1 MSLGKAFFTPW
12 RLSDEG
18 GTDPLM
24 RGFFAVPAKR
34 KMPKQ
39 NLNDQLIDHLFT
51 SAHAVSLDL
60 AAMNIQR
67 SRDHGIPGYTEWRTV
82 CNMSRA
88 ESFDDLKN
96 EISDND
102 VRNKLKELYGHPGKT
117 HLTPIFAQHYL
128 PFFFLSGNIDV
139 WVGGILEDQVAG
151 GKVGPLFQCLL
162 VEQFKNL
169 RNGDRCVCSV

>member
-60 AAMNIQR
+60 AAMNVQR
-67 SRDHGIPGYTEWRTV
+67 GRDHGIPGYTEWRTV
-82 CNMSRA
+82 CNMSKP
-88 ESFDDLKN
+88 ETFDDLKN
-96 EISDND
+96 EISDD
-102 VRNKLKELYGHPGKT
+102 YVRNKLKNLYGHPGER
-117 HLTPIFAQHYL
+117 F
-128 PFFFLSGNIDV
+128 
-139 WVGGILEDQVAG
+139 
-151 GKVGPLFQCLL
+151 
-162 VEQFKNL
+162 
-169 RNGDRCVCSV
+169 

>member
-1 MSLGKAFFTPW
+1 
-12 RLSDEG
+12 
-18 GTDPLM
+18 M

-82 CNMSRA
+82 CNMSKA

-96 EISDND
+96 EISDD
-102 VRNKLKELYGHPGKT
+102 EVRNKLKELYGHPGKS
-117 HLTPIFAQHYL
+117 HLTSTIECHYTC
-128 PFFFLSGNIDV
+128 FFLSI
-139 WVGGILEDQVAG
+139 
-151 GKVGPLFQCLL
+151 
-162 VEQFKNL
+162 
-169 RNGDRCVCSV
+169 R

>member
-1 MSLGKAFFTPW
+1 
-12 RLSDEG
+12 LSDEG

-82 CNMSRA
+82 CNMSKV

-96 EISDND
+96 EISDDD
-102 VRNKLKELYGHPGKT
+102 VRNKLKELYGHPGKP
-117 HLTPIFAQHYL
+117 HLTSIFECHYTYS
-128 PFFFLSGNIDV
+128 FLSI
-139 WVGGILEDQVAG
+139 
-151 GKVGPLFQCLL
+151 
-162 VEQFKNL
+162 
-169 RNGDRCVCSV
+169 R

>member
-1 MSLGKAFFTPW
+1 MSLGKSFFTPW

-39 NLNDQLIDHLFT
+39 NLNNQLIDHLFT

-67 SRDHGIPGYTEWRTV
+67 GRDHGIPGYTEWRAV
-82 CNMSRA
+82 CNMSKA
-88 ESFDDLKN
+88 ETFDDLKR
-96 EISDND
+96 EISDDD
-102 VRNKLKELYGHPGKT
+102 VRNKLKELYGHPG
-117 HLTPIFAQHYL
+117 
-128 PFFFLSGNIDV
+128 
-139 WVGGILEDQVAG
+139 E
-151 GKVGPLFQCLL
+151 
-162 VEQFKNL
+162 L
-169 RNGDRCVCSV
+169 RQRFVYNE

>member
-1 MSLGKAFFTPW
+1 
-12 RLSDEG
+12 
-18 GTDPLM
+18 M

-34 KMPKQ
+34 KTPTQ

-67 SRDHGIPGYTEWRTV
+67 GRDHGIPGYVEWRTA
-82 CNMSRA
+82 CNMSKV

-102 VRNKLKELYGHPGKT
+102 VRNKLKELYGHPGKK
-117 HLTPIFAQHYL
+117 HLTCIFDYCITL
-128 PFFFLSGNIDV
+128 YFLIFFS
-139 WVGGILEDQVAG
+139 QVISMFGSAEFS
-151 GKVGPLFQCLL
+151 KIKYPEVKL
-162 VEQFKNL
+162 VH
-169 RNGDRCVCSV
+169 CSNVYW